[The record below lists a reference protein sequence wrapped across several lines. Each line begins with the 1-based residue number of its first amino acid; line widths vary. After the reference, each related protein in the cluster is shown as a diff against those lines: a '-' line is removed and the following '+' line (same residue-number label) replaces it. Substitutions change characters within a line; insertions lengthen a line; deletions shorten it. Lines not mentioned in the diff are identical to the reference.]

1 LGSAHSTETCWLCA
15 LSDAAVQ
22 DRAGG
27 VDLIRHVRA
36 LFPRIGII
44 VANSAY
50 AGRFDRAGG
59 PMVGCP
65 GCRRPDL
72 ASAFVLLSTRRRV
85 EQAFGAGWFCLRLL
99 VDHEPLPHVAESMIR
114 IGSIA
119 RFVHALAA

>member
-1 LGSAHSTETCWLCA
+1 LGSAHSTVTCCLCA

-27 VDLIRHVRA
+27 VALIRHVRV

-44 VANSAY
+44 VAHSAY
-50 AGRFDRAGG
+50 AGRFDYAGG
-59 PMVGCP
+59 PVLGCP
-65 GCRRPDL
+65 GYRRPDL

-85 EQAFGAGWFCLRLL
+85 EQAFGAGWFRRRLL

-114 IGSIA
+114 HGSIA

>member
-1 LGSAHSTETCWLCA
+1 V
-15 LSDAAVQ
+15 AVQ

-72 ASAFVLLSTRRRV
+72 ASAFVLLSTRRCVSSKRS
-85 EQAFGAGWFCLRLL
+85 
-99 VDHEPLPHVAESMIR
+99 EPG
-114 IGSIA
+114 GSAYACSSITNPCHTSPRA
-119 RFVHALAA
+119 